1 MRDGEVCIEPAHGIV
16 EPDQRQRES
25 VGPAAEWT
33 RPGQMRDPIGE
44 MRLVEERSEGTHDRN
59 GPVRRVA
66 LAFAFWTAVGL
77 VFALPLLGRS
87 ASVITTIASAL
98 AQWWSWG
105 LLAPVIITADRLL
118 PFAPGQVGRRVAAH
132 LVIGPAAAL
141 VYGYLAYVIRC
152 TMGLEGWSALA
163 GISVLTHAAREMPW
177 SILVYCMIVGAW
189 QAYSYKRRYMTAE
202 LRLERL
208 ERTAS
213 EARLSALRTQLDPH
227 FLFNTLNAISS
238 QVERDP
244 KLARAMIEQLGDLLR
259 WSLDS
264 HGKQSIRLRDELAF
278 TDRYLAL
285 QKIRFGDRLQIE
297 FNVAADAGDALVPSL
312 VLQPLVENAIRH
324 GLSSK
329 PRGGVLLV
337 SAHRDE
343 EHLVLRIEDD
353 GVGLAPGWSMEEDSG
368 IGLRLTRERLAVRFP
383 DSGSRFEISPRPS
396 GGTVVSIAL
405 PWRTAEEPREYLAG

>member
-1 MRDGEVCIEPAHGIV
+1 MIEA
-16 EPDQRQRES
+16 
-25 VGPAAEWT
+25 
-33 RPGQMRDPIGE
+33 
-44 MRLVEERSEGTHDRN
+44 RSEDTHDPK
-59 GPVRRVA
+59 GLARRAA
-66 LAFAFWTAVGL
+66 LTFAFWTAVGL
-77 VFALPLLGRS
+77 VFALPLLERS
-87 ASVITTIASAL
+87 ASVITTVASAL
-98 AQWWSWG
+98 AQWWTWG
-105 LLAPVIITADRLL
+105 LLAPAIIAVDRLL
-118 PFAPGQVGRRVAAH
+118 PFSPSQLGKRLGTH
-132 LVIGPAAAL
+132 LIIGPVVAV
-141 VYGYLAYVIRC
+141 VYGYLLSFVRC
-152 TMGLEGWSALA
+152 TMGLEGWSRLA
-163 GISVLTHAAREMPW
+163 GISVLADTSREMFW
-177 SILVYCMIVGAW
+177 SMLVYYMIVGAW

-202 LRLERL
+202 LRLERS

-213 EARLSALRTQLDPH
+213 EARLYALRTQLDPH

-244 KLARAMIEQLGDLLR
+244 RLARAMIEQLGDLLR

-297 FNVAADAGDALVPSL
+297 FDVAADAADALVPSL

-329 PRGGVLLV
+329 PRGGLLQV
-337 SAHRDE
+337 SAHRRD

-383 DSGSRFEISPRPS
+383 DSGSRFEISPRVS

-405 PWRTAEEPREYLAG
+405 PWRTTEEPSEYVAG